1 VTTVVSISVLM
12 VWEWCNRGA
21 ATGPASHQRSA
32 GARAAV
38 PAPRRQGQRSRT
50 GRPAYYCGGRR
61 AAAAAAPGCC
71 WLADDGDAALVICH
85 RLIGRERG
93 LAFGW
98 ASQQAEF
105 SHCWK
110 LPASSPEYGARSIR
124 AGAVRQITRGI
135 AGATATGFRRL
146 QASATAAAGFYSR
159 QILLRAPLAA
169 ARLEP
174 ASSQT
179 VAIW

>member
-1 VTTVVSISVLM
+1 VLVPEPRSLPRGGKDRGVGQVDRPTT
-12 VWEWCNRGA
+12 A
-21 ATGPASHQRSA
+21 AA
-32 GARAAV
+32 GAR
-38 PAPRRQGQRSRT
+38 RRPLRL
-50 GRPAYYCGGRR
+50 
-61 AAAAAAPGCC
+61 AAAG
-71 WLADDGDAALVICH
+71 WLMMAMQPYNCSDLSPAL
-85 RLIGRERG
+85 LIGRERG